1 MDYGMEI
8 INKET
13 NQRCDYVSLDNILDT
28 NLLESS
34 YDEINN
40 FILDK
45 LSTTEDW
52 QKYLGSREFP
62 DNQKF
67 SELHDQ
73 RFIIF
78 LTPDNYDEFYPIK
91 KIVTELLGS
100 LSGIKEV
107 QVFFD
112 GDEISNEKPIA
123 SADCHV
129 DNDNF
134 IWVKLNTDRTLTVLE
149 RDESMS
155 FDYRLVVGDKFSY
168 FSPVGYFHA
177 PPEGGKGIA
186 MRISLGRKWFTSN
199 NKSKICNDVVKYI
212 KEFSYKVKITTG
224 GRKDERLSFID
235 YSECEGHDKSQA
247 RFDENRGFMFDFN
260 EEGRKLYLKD
270 NTEEFYT

>member
-52 QKYLGSREFP
+52 QKYLVSREFP

-78 LTPDNYDEFYPIK
+78 LSPDNYDEFYPIK
-91 KIVTELLGS
+91 ET
-100 LSGIKEV
+100 KE
-107 QVFFD
+107 
-112 GDEISNEKPIA
+112 ENK
-123 SADCHV
+123 
-129 DNDNF
+129 
-134 IWVKLNTDRTLTVLE
+134 
-149 RDESMS
+149 
-155 FDYRLVVGDKFSY
+155 
-168 FSPVGYFHA
+168 
-177 PPEGGKGIA
+177 
-186 MRISLGRKWFTSN
+186 N
-199 NKSKICNDVVKYI
+199 NK
-212 KEFSYKVKITTG
+212 
-224 GRKDERLSFID
+224 
-235 YSECEGHDKSQA
+235 
-247 RFDENRGFMFDFN
+247 
-260 EEGRKLYLKD
+260 EEK
-270 NTEEFYT
+270 